1 MVRLSVDWK
10 KLSRLTEHK
19 YICWGWRVVNVVD
32 VESAEWRA
40 RQSHPLDIRPA
51 FPVHRGC
58 ATLRES
64 AKTKQKK
71 STRLIL
77 FRLHVITRCN
87 EELLLPLIFTELLP
101 AATLVIRFPFLR
113 SLLYD
118 NFQRILPRLLLRGKR
133 REGRAS
139 LRTYWITFKVEK
151 YGTRITDNMQNT

>member
-1 MVRLSVDWK
+1 MRNS
-10 KLSRLTEHK
+10 SRVCE
-19 YICWGWRVVNVVD
+19 NQ
-32 VESAEWRA
+32 A
-40 RQSHPLDIRPA
+40 
-51 FPVHRGC
+51 
-58 ATLRES
+58 
-64 AKTKQKK
+64 KK

-133 REGRAS
+133 REDRAS